1 MKKTISLVLALVM
14 CLSVCACGSDGSIP
28 EKSDVITPAP
38 VQNGDNTSIW
48 SLKISTD
55 EFGDITK
62 DSVSFVAG
70 LSQGT
75 FSNTAT
81 SGSDL
86 TVVTSFMKKPGYNHY
101 IVVFDLKEYND
112 QSVTA
117 SEFDTITFKMKID
130 EEVIKGSLD
139 ATSTLTGNS
148 YNRTLVFG
156 AGEYTWGGD
165 VLFNALYKGKDVRC
179 IITINSSEYNFTLE
193 SDNFQSVCVEN
204 NFAPGAAD
212 LTVKEAT
219 KILLDDTGKS
229 ITYTGK
235 WFSNN
240 LDKLELMDTAQIE
253 EFMEGYFL
261 GISLTGVTP
270 DPINGDYWYPHWTV
284 YNYNISNASG
294 QQIADYNFDDDLKS
308 AYSNALAEGKD
319 IVAYKGWRSYNGT
332 QGTSWQVSA
341 ENNRFI
347 TTSNVNGNST
357 EYQCSRIAD
366 NLILIY
372 TTRDDGSFGLARL
385 LIKCNGYTE
394 ADIQDAVK
402 YAVEEMLN
410 QINN

>member
-1 MKKTISLVLALVM
+1 MKKAISFVLALVM
-14 CLSVCACGSDGSIP
+14 CLSLCACGSGGIIP
-28 EKSDVITPAP
+28 NTPDVKTPSLI
-38 VQNGDNTSIW
+38 QNGDNSSIW
-48 SLKISTD
+48 SLKKSTD
-55 EFGDITK
+55 EFGDITE
-62 DSVSFVAG
+62 DSVPFVAG

-75 FSNTAT
+75 FSNTSTA
-81 SGSDL
+81 GGDL

-117 SEFDTITFKMKID
+117 SEHDTITFKMKID
-130 EEVIKGSLD
+130 EEVIKGTLD
-139 ATSTLTGNS
+139 AASTLTGNS
-148 YNRTLVFG
+148 SNRTLLFG

-165 VLFNALYKGKDVRC
+165 LLFNALYKGKDVRC

-193 SDNFQSVCVEN
+193 SDNFQSICVEN
-204 NFAPGAAD
+204 SFAPGAAD

-229 ITYTGK
+229 ITYTCK

-240 LDKLELMDTAQIE
+240 LDKLDLMDTTQIK
-253 EFMEGYFL
+253 EFMEGCFL

-270 DPINGDYWYPHWTV
+270 DPINGDYWYPHWDV
-284 YNYNISNASG
+284 YNYSISNAIG
-294 QQIADYNFDDDLKS
+294 QKIADYNFDDGLKS
-308 AYSNALAEGKD
+308 VYSDALAEGKD
-319 IVAYKGWRSYNGT
+319 IVAYKGWRSYNST
-332 QGTSWQVSA
+332 QGTSWQISA
-341 ENNRFI
+341 ENNQFRTI
-347 TTSNVNGNST
+347 SEVNGSST
-357 EYQCSRIAD
+357 EYKCSRITD
-366 NLILIY
+366 DLILIY

-402 YAVEEMLN
+402 YALEEMLN